1 MDGPSPTTGKSA
13 LYSGW
18 GRRSPSAAQSLRP
31 HDVWQLDA
39 VLGHDRFA
47 VPSGPA
53 RSGVIARGSGRSY
66 GDAAQCGGGTVL
78 DMACFND
85 IGAIDPA
92 SGLVDVGAGVT
103 LHQLLEHVT
112 PKGWFVPV
120 SPGTRQVTIGGAIA
134 ADIHGKN
141 HHVDGAFCRHV
152 ARCTLVT
159 PSGTFMVGPE
169 DEAELFWAT
178 AGGMGLTGVITSATI
193 RLIPVETSWMT
204 VETRRFADLESV
216 MAEMESTDTLFRYSV
231 AWVDTLIGGPR
242 MGRSVLTRGE
252 HAPLGALSSHQ
263 ARSWRQAPGKARIRV
278 PVQAPSHL
286 LNRATIAAFNEFWF
300 RKTPRQREGQILA
313 ATSFFHPLDGVADW
327 NLLYG
332 RRGFLQYQFC
342 VGPTRVDVVPAALRL
357 LRASRV
363 PTFLGV
369 LKRFGP
375 GNPGP
380 LSFPMEGWTLAL
392 DLPMGAADLRGA
404 LERLDDL
411 VAEAGGRVYLAKD
424 SRLSPQHF
432 SAMYPR
438 SPEFAAVKDR
448 VDPTGI
454 LQSDQSRRL
463 GLTGTVA
470 A

>member
-1 MDGPSPTTGKSA
+1 
-13 LYSGW
+13 
-18 GRRSPSAAQSLRP
+18 
-31 HDVWQLDA
+31 
-39 VLGHDRFA
+39 
-47 VPSGPA
+47 
-53 RSGVIARGSGRSY
+53 VIARGRGRSY

-85 IGAIDPA
+85 IGAIDPV
-92 SGLVDVGAGVT
+92 SGLIHVGAGVT
-103 LHQLLEHVT
+103 LHLLLEHVT
-112 PKGWFVPV
+112 PLGWFVPV
-120 SPGTRQVTIGGAIA
+120 SPGTSEVTIGGAIA

-159 PSGTFMVGPE
+159 PTGTFVVGPE
-169 DEAELFWAT
+169 DDPELFWAT
-178 AGGMGLTGVITSATI
+178 AGGMGLTGVITDAVV
-193 RLIPVETSWMT
+193 RLIPVETSWMA
-204 VETRRFADLESV
+204 VETRRFDDLESV
-216 MAEMESTDTLFRYSV
+216 MAEMASTDSLFRYSV
-231 AWVDTLIGGPR
+231 AWVDTLIGGRR

-252 HAPLGALSSHQ
+252 HARLGALSSRQ
-263 ARSWRQAPGKARIRV
+263 TGCSRQAPRRPRVHV
-278 PVQAPSHL
+278 PVQAPSGL

-300 RKTPRQREGQILA
+300 RKAPRHREGQILP

-332 RRGFLQYQFC
+332 RQGFLQYQFC
-342 VGPTRVDVVPAALRL
+342 VGPTRSDVVPAALRL
-357 LRASRV
+357 LRASKV

-375 GNPGP
+375 GDPGP
-380 LSFPMEGWTLAL
+380 LSFPLEGWTLAL

-424 SRLSPQHF
+424 SRLSPRHF

-438 SPEFAAVKDR
+438 SDEFAAVKGR
-448 VDPTGI
+448 VDPTGN

-463 GLTGTVA
+463 GLTGHVA
-470 A
+470 P